1 MRWPAVTPE
10 GGDCTFY
17 VTADDANPGVFHLHG
32 ELDLACADVLDEL
45 PVAFR
50 LDQPVVL
57 DLTEVTFCDSVGLT
71 GLLKVRR
78 RVVNSQG
85 HLVLRRP
92 NSTIERML
100 EIAGL
105 TPVLPVAD

>member
-1 MRWPAVTPE
+1 MRWPAVTAE

-32 ELDLACADVLDEL
+32 ELDVDCAGVLDEL
-45 PVAFR
+45 PVALR

-78 RVVNSQG
+78 PGREQPGAPGAPSPELND
-85 HLVLRRP
+85 R
-92 NSTIERML
+92 
-100 EIAGL
+100 
-105 TPVLPVAD
+105 ADA